1 MVLLHST
8 KMQKHAPTQEGG
20 AGSHAAVMSLE
31 QNGDEVKYKV
41 KLGRAGAVMM
51 AARSDE
57 SDDEELGMTPS
68 RGENEMRTVV
78 EMLSQVRQGLR
89 FRVQVRQGLGFRCGR
104 AATITDAPAGCS
116 SCESRLEA
124 SPR

>member
-1 MVLLHST
+1 VLLHST

-89 FRVQVRQGLGFRCGR
+89 FRVQVRQGLGFRVQVRQGLGFRVQVRQGR
-104 AATITDAPAGCS
+104 YDNRRPC
-116 SCESRLEA
+116 RV
-124 SPR
+124 